1 MSPSTFRFTRVV
13 LKNWK
18 NFKSVDVEL
27 ARRAFLVGPNATGK
41 SNFLD
46 AIRFLRD
53 LATDGGGLAQ
63 AVDKWRGGV
72 SHVRSLFARQNPNV
86 EIQVEIRSD
95 EGNGFRYVLVFNSRT
110 KRDQTP
116 IVLRE
121 AVEKITADGKIETL
135 LDRPDK
141 ADRRDSERL
150 TQTAIQQVTANK
162 NFREMVAFFDSIT
175 YLHLVPQLLREE
187 QLPRRSGKSPDQ
199 FGRDLLN
206 QIKDVT
212 PRTRT
217 ARLKRIGAILKI
229 VVPQLESLDF
239 EIDQDGRPRL
249 FANFRHWRQY
259 GAKQYEVQF
268 SDGTLRLIGL
278 LWSLQERAGPLL
290 LEEPELSLHTAIVRQ
305 MAPFIY
311 RAQRSRSGRQVI
323 LSTHSE
329 QILQDDG
336 VAPEEV
342 LLVRPVHE
350 GSEIVVGAQIPEVAN
365 LMAAGFTA
373 HETISPRTVT
383 DQMSLF
389 SGADL

>member
-1 MSPSTFRFTRVV
+1 MGSTPFRFTRVV

-63 AVDKWRGGV
+63 AVEWRGGV
-72 SHVRSLFARQNPNV
+72 SHIRSLFARQNPVV
-86 EIQVEIRSD
+86 ELTVELKSD
-95 EGNGFRYVLVFNSRT
+95 AGEGFRYILSFDRRSN
-110 KRDQTP
+110 RDETP
-116 IVLRE
+116 IVRKE
-121 AVEKITADGKIETL
+121 VVELISADNESTTL
-135 LDRPDK
+135 LERPDK
-141 ADRRDSERL
+141 ADSRDPERL
-150 TQTAIQQVTANK
+150 TQTAVQQVTANK
-162 NFREMVAFFDSIT
+162 KFRDMVAFFDSIT

-187 QLPRRSGKSPDQ
+187 QLPRRSGGTPDQ

-206 QIKDVT
+206 QIKAVT
-212 PRTRT
+212 EKTRT
-217 ARLKRIGAILKI
+217 ARLKRIGEILQK
-229 VVPQLESLDF
+229 VVPRFENLNYVLD
-239 EIDQDGRPRL
+239 DDGRPRL
-249 FANFRHWRQY
+249 YVNFKNWRPQ
-259 GAKQYEVQF
+259 AARQYEVQF

-305 MAPFIY
+305 MAPFIH

-336 VAPEEV
+336 IASDEV
-342 LLVRPVHE
+342 LLVQPVSE
-350 GSEIVVGAQIPEVAN
+350 GSEIVVGAQIPEVAR
-365 LMAAGFTA
+365 LMAAGLTA
-373 HETISPRTVT
+373 NDTISPRTVF

-389 SGADL
+389 AGVEL